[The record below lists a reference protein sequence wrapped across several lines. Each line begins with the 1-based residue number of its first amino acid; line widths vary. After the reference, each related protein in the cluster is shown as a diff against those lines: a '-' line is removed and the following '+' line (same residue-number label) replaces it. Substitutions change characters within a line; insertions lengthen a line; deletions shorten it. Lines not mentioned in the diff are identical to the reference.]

1 MRSTSDFSAHSCT
14 ASRAEVTD
22 RTSKYVRSNAGRSMQ
37 ASYGDSSTRLRSAR
51 SICHYGHFG
60 QSLGNFSV
68 ALYGAHTAE
77 LQDSVGQQLQSWIES
92 QISESRERCKA
103 LIDRYTHVDAGS
115 HVAEVVTLK
124 KAFCPDA
131 QAGRMQVGKAASMH
145 IFPTLYVSLR
155 VVMPSD
161 QNASTS

>member
-1 MRSTSDFSAHSCT
+1 MEGANGT
-14 ASRAEVTD
+14 APWGNCFGAIP
-22 RTSKYVRSNAGRSMQ
+22 
-37 ASYGDSSTRLRSAR
+37 R
-51 SICHYGHFG
+51 SIDDGTWTRCAPYHYGHFG

-77 LQDSVGQQLQSWIES
+77 LQDSVGQQLQYWIES

-124 KAFCPDA
+124 KAFCPAA